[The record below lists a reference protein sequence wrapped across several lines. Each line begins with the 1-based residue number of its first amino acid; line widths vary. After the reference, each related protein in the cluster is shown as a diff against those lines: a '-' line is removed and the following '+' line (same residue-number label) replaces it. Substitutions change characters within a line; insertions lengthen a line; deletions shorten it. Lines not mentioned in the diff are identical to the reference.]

1 VRISQK
7 LEYAFRAL
15 AQLAKCYDA
24 KTITRLDEIAQREDV
39 SANFLVQILNELRN
53 SGIITSKRGKMGGY
67 ILAKAP
73 SQITLL
79 DIINSVEP
87 AMVDRTVSTD
97 GESGEKL
104 ADVWSNASSFFTN
117 HLKSITLDT
126 LVPETPE
133 SMFYI

>member
-1 VRISQK
+1 MRISQK